1 MNIKEKYD
9 KNLSKKNK
17 GLNPLVWSTII
28 YDIEYRNQTNWYLIF
43 SDLLDVCFKNASL
56 FETIYDYIFC
66 RDELKEKFLSKNL
79 IQKNI

>member
-1 MNIKEKYD
+1 MDKEYKNFKSKKIKE
-9 KNLSKKNK
+9 
-17 GLNPLVWSTII
+17 LNPLICSTLS

-66 RDELKEKFLSKNL
+66 HNELKEKFLSNNL

>member
-1 MNIKEKYD
+1 MFQKST
-9 KNLSKKNK
+9 LS
-17 GLNPLVWSTII
+17 

-66 RDELKEKFLSKNL
+66 HNELKEKFLSNNL